1 MSDYLDSLQR
11 RLVDASARLSA
22 ERRRR
27 RRRRFAGLG
36 VVVLVAGAPALAATG
51 VWRPAIGNGETAPPR
66 ITADSPPADQLALL
80 GVLRRAQSAAD
91 RSKPTLEAL
100 TFLGSGVD
108 GVRTDSVRLLAAG
121 GADKGIVLVPVERYQ
136 MKMPPL
142 PADAPPELKARF
154 APKRDGL
161 CLMALDRVDGAGV
174 GCFSTQDVRDG
185 RAWQSLGRRGTF
197 IVPDGVARVRVEHRG
212 GVTVEAGVRDNLALY
227 TTPRG
232 LGGWTRVTWL
242 DAMGVPIRTIEAPGA
257 AEERPDGVPSAI
269 GPVAPGS
276 TRDGAVKRVTI
287 AGAGLSARFGI
298 VTAVRTRGHRRH
310 VLLELRLE
318 RPACAGKRDVRHKI
332 GSIGGPRGTWS
343 QMLIVSPSTGDFDRA
358 RWCAGDYSGEVVADK
373 RTIGTFSFRV
383 TG

>member
-27 RRRRFAGLG
+27 RRRRFAGRG

-51 VWRPAIGNGETAPPR
+51 VWRPPLGDGESAAPR

-80 GVLRRAQSAAD
+80 GVLRRPQTAAD
-91 RSKPTLEAL
+91 RSEPTLEAL
-100 TFLGSGVD
+100 KFIGVGVD

-121 GADKGIVLVPVERYQ
+121 GPDKGIVLVPVERYQ
-136 MKMPPL
+136 LRMPTL
-142 PADAPPELKARF
+142 PADSPPELKARF
-154 APKRDGL
+154 APRRDGL

-174 GCFSTQDVRDG
+174 GCFSTQDIRDG

-212 GVTVEAGVRDNLALY
+212 GVTVEADVHDNLALY

-242 DAMGVPIRTIEAPGA
+242 DALGVPTRTIEAPGG
-257 AEERPDGVPSAI
+257 AEERPDWIPSAA
-269 GPVAPGS
+269 GPVAPAS
-276 TRDGAVKRVTI
+276 TRGGAVKRVTLG
-287 AGAGLSARFGI
+287 GAGLTARFGI
-298 VTAVRTRGHRRH
+298 VTEVRTRGHRRS
-310 VLLELRLE
+310 VMLELRLK
-318 RPACAGKRDVRHKI
+318 RPACAGKRAVRHRF
-332 GSIGGPRGTWS
+332 GGLGGPRGRWT
-343 QMLIVSPSTGDFDRA
+343 QMLIVSPSTGDFDRP